1 MEGKRKRKVRES
13 FRGLLWLQVEKYFYR
28 QTLVGGRTSA
38 LCSGERGKKKKILS
52 GKDATAQLFLGS
64 DFFPGAGPAASSR
77 MGEGG
82 PHPSRAIMYTVAPKT
97 NDWSRESGYATA
109 VNSRNFRVTGLL

>member
-1 MEGKRKRKVRES
+1 MDGKGRKGKKKVKES
-13 FRGLLWLQVEKYFYR
+13 FVVAGLRNISNQRL
-28 QTLVGGRTSA
+28 GGSVVADSA
-38 LCSGERGKKKKILS
+38 LWGNGGKKKKLLS

>member
-1 MEGKRKRKVRES
+1 MDGKGRKGKKKVKES
-13 FRGLLWLQVEKYFYR
+13 FVVEGLRNISNRRFGGSGVADSSLW
-28 QTLVGGRTSA
+28 GNG
-38 LCSGERGKKKKILS
+38 GKKKKLLS

-97 NDWSRESGYATA
+97 NDWSRESGYYSAASSCASRITA
-109 VNSRNFRVTGLL
+109 C